1 MQAKVLSLNPTQHIT
16 MLHNLPLFTSFFSFP
31 FFQEFLIMSRTFIV
45 SSIVAASIASVT
57 FADKKEPHADIWVTA
72 LGGSLVTGG
81 WDHITGEVIAP
92 SLRVFEGELGLDPLF
107 PFSGDEPGIGS
118 DLVGTPRRRIPCW
131 LPTAAKMLRASL
143 AVRSVSSCR
152 KALTCTPS
160 TRFSVTAAQIRPT
173 ASTSSHSPWAHRA
186 TQPVT
191 PSGQCST

>member
-1 MQAKVLSLNPTQHIT
+1 MQASALSLTSTQHIT
-16 MLHNLPLFTSFFSFP
+16 MLHNLPLFTSFFSLP
-31 FFQEFLIMSRTFIV
+31 FFQEFPIMSRTFIV

-118 DLVGTPRRRIPCW
+118 DLVGTTLTMNLLQGISVW
-131 LPTAAKMLRASL
+131 NGSGYTASPFSL
-143 AVRSVSSCR
+143 CR

-160 TRFSVTAAQIRPT
+160 THSSVPAAQIRPT

-186 TQPVT
+186 TQPAT